1 MQSNK
6 VARQE
11 TMPTSIRQL
20 VIVAYAPSEEH
31 IDSRPTYPNIRAS
44 TASGRAQLTKTVCL
58 AVPKPENRDAI
69 LKETP

>member
-31 IDSRPTYPNIRAS
+31 IDSRPNNSDDLRMINKGQKDVMVVS
-44 TASGRAQLTKTVCL
+44 
-58 AVPKPENRDAI
+58 
-69 LKETP
+69 